1 MPAVSQI
8 WRVSL
13 AGRIGALVVPVVGGL
28 GGWLGGGPAG
38 AAIVGLLGLGAWWR
52 WAMWPAVELA
62 GDRVVVRN
70 PLGTRE
76 VPLREVSEVSTGY
89 GGLAIVT
96 RDRQRVVAWAVQKS
110 NAATWMKREVRA
122 DRVAA
127 AIRAAARKSPRR
139 KGA

>member
-1 MPAVSQI
+1 MSQI

-13 AGRIGALVVPVVGGL
+13 VGRIGALVVPVVGGL
-28 GGWLGGGPAG
+28 GGWLAGGPLG
-38 AAIVGLLGLGAWWR
+38 ATVLGLLGLGAWWR

-62 GDRVVVRN
+62 DDRIVVRN

-76 VPLREVSEVSTGY
+76 VPLREVSEVATGY
-89 GGLAIVT
+89 GGLTIVT

-127 AIRAAARKSPRR
+127 AIRAAARKPARR
-139 KGA
+139 KAA